1 MARQKNAQ
9 RKHFVAPF
17 DPKTPDT
24 VPADEAFLRL
34 AKYIETIDD
43 DTDEETDDTGYYDG
57 DGSVE
62 ETVTSVSGAYT
73 ASGSYDPDDP
83 AQALIASKKYEIG
96 DDRRIWHRV
105 VESNGKKTFTQVAN
119 LSGIKAGS
127 GDATGYEE
135 FEVKM
140 KWIKKPI
147 ETGATE

>member
-24 VPADEAFLRL
+24 VPADEAFLSL

-57 DGSVE
+57 DGTPE

-73 ASGSYDPDDP
+73 ASGQYDPDDP
-83 AQALIASKKYEIG
+83 AQALIASKKYEVG
-96 DDRRIWHRV
+96 DGRRVWHRV

-127 GDATGYEE
+127 GDATAYEE
-135 FEVKM
+135 FEAKL

-147 ETGATE
+147 ETGTTE